1 MTLSHTARTHR
12 HTLDRI
18 PPFNLFSQTLCVAYT
33 HTVHTFEMGRWALR
47 NHKHTSSLMCLLCVP
62 ASSWTHRHTQ
72 RHIRKCT
79 QVKAELWRRPR
90 RRGRCENRI
99 RHFCVRKLFADEF
112 RVINRHTK
120 KQNENGAHGIE
131 SNQPRMNLQLKQ
143 ISHIYSRWSY
153 RLLRTGFVIYIA
165 IVYVQLCECVCA
177 AQQIL
182 RIYGK
187 SRPHHTSTHSHI
199 DTKIWRE
206 KIIIILWLSHHC
218 HCRQP
223 PHSRTRTIWRVK
235 VIQK

>member
-47 NHKHTSSLMCLLCVP
+47 NHKHTSSFMCLLCVP

-165 IVYVQLCECVCA
+165 IVYVQLCECVCVRRNKFSVSTGN
-177 AQQIL
+177 L
-182 RIYGK
+182 VHTT
-187 SRPHHTSTHSHI
+187 RPHTRISI
-199 DTKIWRE
+199 QKFDE
-206 KIIIILWLSHHC
+206 KKLLLFYDFRTIATAASHHI
-218 HCRQP
+218 HAHAQYEE
-223 PHSRTRTIWRVK
+223 
-235 VIQK
+235 